1 MAPASTTPEPALDL
15 PSLCLAITE
24 HAPLPIATVE
34 GATHIVRYAN
44 PAFCRLMDEPA
55 EKLIGKPLSE
65 LLPEKD
71 ECITLLDRVFRVR
84 RAESHI
90 EQDDSKPHPV
100 FWSYTMWPV
109 LQDEGLVGVMLQ
121 VTETGEVHGK
131 TVAMNEALVLGSIR
145 QHELAD
151 AAEKLNTQLRK
162 EVAAREGIAA
172 ELSEKAR
179 LLDLTYDAIIV
190 RDMEGAIRYWNN
202 GAEELYGWSR
212 EEALGK
218 ISHLLL
224 QTEFRTPLAEM
235 TEVLHRTGR
244 WIGELVHTKRD
255 GQRITV
261 LARKTLDREPEGNP
275 VAVLENITDISARRE
290 LEDSLAARAA
300 ELAQADRSKDEFLAM
315 LAHELRNPL
324 STLHNAMELLKAEDG
339 SGEERALA
347 HGILTRQIANM
358 TRMIDDLLDV
368 SRITEGKIELRK
380 KTVTLESILT
390 SAADLTRSNCAKRD
404 QELTVKLPARPIL
417 LQADATRL
425 EQVFGNLLTNACKY
439 GGDGCHIAMNAVCED
454 GEVVVSVS
462 DDGTGIAEE
471 VLPHVF
477 DLFMQASHTLDR
489 AHGGLGIG
497 LTLVQRLVKLHG
509 GSVEARSEGLG
520 KGAEFV
526 VRLPILHEAPH
537 APQPIAAPSVEPA
550 TPRRILIVD
559 DNPDSARSLAIIES
573 RQGHKTWTALN
584 GPDALAIATEFLPD
598 VVLLDI
604 GLPGMTGLEVAQ
616 QIRAIP
622 ALQNVLVIGMS
633 GYGRSEDFSEAK
645 RAGFDR
651 YLVKPLDLDE
661 LHRLLRA

>member
-1 MAPASTTPEPALDL
+1 
-15 PSLCLAITE
+15 
-24 HAPLPIATVE
+24 
-34 GATHIVRYAN
+34 
-44 PAFCRLMDEPA
+44 
-55 EKLIGKPLSE
+55 
-65 LLPEKD
+65 
-71 ECITLLDRVFRVR
+71 
-84 RAESHI
+84 
-90 EQDDSKPHPV
+90 
-100 FWSYTMWPV
+100 
-109 LQDEGLVGVMLQ
+109 
-121 VTETGEVHGK
+121 
-131 TVAMNEALVLGSIR
+131 
-145 QHELAD
+145 
-151 AAEKLNTQLRK
+151 
-162 EVAAREGIAA
+162 
-172 ELSEKAR
+172 
-179 LLDLTYDAIIV
+179 
-190 RDMEGAIRYWNN
+190 
-202 GAEELYGWSR
+202 
-212 EEALGK
+212 
-218 ISHLLL
+218 
-224 QTEFRTPLAEM
+224 M

-324 STLHNAMELLKAEDG
+324 STLHNATELLKAEDG

>member
-1 MAPASTTPEPALDL
+1 
-15 PSLCLAITE
+15 
-24 HAPLPIATVE
+24 
-34 GATHIVRYAN
+34 
-44 PAFCRLMDEPA
+44 
-55 EKLIGKPLSE
+55 
-65 LLPEKD
+65 
-71 ECITLLDRVFRVR
+71 
-84 RAESHI
+84 
-90 EQDDSKPHPV
+90 
-100 FWSYTMWPV
+100 
-109 LQDEGLVGVMLQ
+109 
-121 VTETGEVHGK
+121 
-131 TVAMNEALVLGSIR
+131 
-145 QHELAD
+145 
-151 AAEKLNTQLRK
+151 
-162 EVAAREGIAA
+162 
-172 ELSEKAR
+172 
-179 LLDLTYDAIIV
+179 
-190 RDMEGAIRYWNN
+190 
-202 GAEELYGWSR
+202 
-212 EEALGK
+212 
-218 ISHLLL
+218 
-224 QTEFRTPLAEM
+224 
-235 TEVLHRTGR
+235 
-244 WIGELVHTKRD
+244 
-255 GQRITV
+255 
-261 LARKTLDREPEGNP
+261 
-275 VAVLENITDISARRE
+275 
-290 LEDSLAARAA
+290 
-300 ELAQADRSKDEFLAM
+300 
-315 LAHELRNPL
+315 
-324 STLHNAMELLKAEDG
+324 
-339 SGEERALA
+339 
-347 HGILTRQIANM
+347 
-358 TRMIDDLLDV
+358 
-368 SRITEGKIELRK
+368 
-380 KTVTLESILT
+380 
-390 SAADLTRSNCAKRD
+390 
-404 QELTVKLPARPIL
+404 
-417 LQADATRL
+417 
-425 EQVFGNLLTNACKY
+425 LTNACKY

-462 DDGTGIAEE
+462 DNGTGIAEE